1 MTISECFF
9 KVLELYIICC
19 YIVLIYN
26 YSILIVYFR
35 VESVYRVLKLYLG
48 SKKTQSNLFTTW
60 INIENAIINQTCCIT
75 VEDSSKRD
83 YVPLELNYELFC
95 GVFGVVI

>member
-1 MTISECFF
+1 MED
-9 KVLELYIICC
+9 
-19 YIVLIYN
+19 
-26 YSILIVYFR
+26 
-35 VESVYRVLKLYLG
+35 
-48 SKKTQSNLFTTW
+48 
-60 INIENAIINQTCCIT
+60 AIINQVYHIT